1 MIRCPVMQCNLA
13 TSNTCSAR
21 LSWLERYEKKDG
33 KINAL
38 AQLSNRDRWEEYLNC
53 RRCKGIEV
61 EKKTVVKKAVGK
73 RGRVKDTD
81 PCAVCGKPDIW
92 AKKKC
97 KSCYDK
103 ARRAKKRIKEMET
116 KDR

>member
-1 MIRCPVMQCNLA
+1 MIRCSVMQCNL
-13 TSNTCSAR
+13 SSSSTCEAR
-21 LSWLERYEKKDG
+21 LAWLERYEKKEG

-38 AQLSNRDRWEEYLNC
+38 AQLSNRDRYEEYLHC
-53 RRCKGIEV
+53 RKCRGIAIE
-61 EKKTVVKKAVGK
+61 EKDIFKKAVGK

-81 PCAVCGKPDIW
+81 PCSVCGKPDIW

-103 ARRAKKRIKEMET
+103 VRRTKKRIKAKESAC
-116 KDR
+116 